1 MIVARRELV
10 AGRIVLGPRNVKGQ
24 YARIVSQSDG
34 SGRVETFD
42 TVTQKWRPAPEDVSF
57 SDIWAAPIVSPLAP
71 EIPREVAPHK

>member
-10 AGRIVLGPRNVKGQ
+10 AGRIVLGPRKVKGR

-42 TVTQKWRPAPEDVSF
+42 AGVQKWRLAPEDVSF
-57 SDIWAAPIVSPLAP
+57 SDIWAAPVVSPLAA
-71 EIPREVAPHK
+71 EMPRETASEK